1 MAFSIAAKE
10 VVDQLAKRLKKGELT
25 AAQVRAFRN
34 HMEGMSPESL
44 ISAGFLN
51 PALEPNKKNIKASIN
66 RLFKQAEGSPAAMR
80 REKARTFSDVMADY
94 NELDLPDRNIITP
107 EQIADEKR
115 VLVPNISD
123 QSATDRIV
131 TKVGGFD
138 LAEPVTSYG
147 GQDFSRKVTDPAIQ
161 QKLADEGI
169 LDRLGWA
176 SNEGAMR
183 AQQNQFDF
191 VWDKYNDQGYTPLAI
206 NTVLNPSA
214 TDFAHPIADSLVQVM
229 QQHVKLPQKVAKRF
243 DDDIRAGK
251 RKMEKGNPAVTKT
264 GEPIWDR
271 KPFPE
276 WKGINSPEALEQIR
290 TTDGGKRQ
298 SVTSLAFSAPWQAE
312 GFPAQRAFL
321 EAFNIPEMPRGS
333 AGYSFY
339 SPVRG
344 ASVDPIPDWL
354 HPDYSHSGKGE
365 YYGGFEVPVSAE
377 TGLMDVVT
385 DYLNRGKSRS
395 DAIGAFMMNGELSQL
410 PTSEWV
416 KRNTQAITKNKD
428 LIARYGSV
436 PAALAAGETFA
447 DPVSDLRASE
457 DQWDMTPEERAI
469 ADLRASEDGFMPT
482 SDPQWKPAR
491 LPWLADT
498 LGQLKGNKNYQNAEM
513 VNPLASTVDAL
524 YNTAMGAD
532 NTLGDYIF
540 TAAETVPVAAGA
552 SKGAMTLWDL
562 LRGMK

>member
-10 VVDQLAKRLKKGELT
+10 VYEQLAKRLKKGELT
-25 AAQVRAFRN
+25 AAQVRAFRG

-51 PALEPNKKNIKASIN
+51 PNIEPNKTNIKASIN

-80 REKARTFSDVMADY
+80 REKARTFSDMMADY
-94 NELDLPDRNIITP
+94 NDGQLPDRKIITP

-123 QSATDRIV
+123 QSATDRVV
-131 TKVGGFD
+131 TKVAGFD

-147 GQDFSRKVTDPAIQ
+147 GQDFSRKVTDPSIKQ
-161 QKLADEGI
+161 RLADEGI
-169 LDRLGWA
+169 VDDLAWG

-191 VWDKYNDQGYTPLAI
+191 VWDQYEDQGYTPLAI

-214 TDFAHPIADSLVQVM
+214 TDFAHPIADSLVQIM

-243 DDDIRAGK
+243 DDEIRSGK
-251 RKMEKGNPAVTKT
+251 RKMKGGKPEVTKT
-264 GEPIWDR
+264 GEPVWDR

-276 WKGINSPEALEQIR
+276 WKGINNPDALQQIR

-298 SVTSLAFSAPWQAE
+298 SITKLAFSAPWQAE
-312 GFPAQRAFL
+312 GFPAERGFL
-321 EAFNIPEMPRGS
+321 EAFNLPEMPRGS

-339 SPVRG
+339 NPVRG

-354 HPDYSHSGKGE
+354 HPDYSHGGKGN
-365 YYGGFEVPVSAE
+365 YYGGFEVPVAAE

-385 DYLNRGKSRS
+385 DYLNKGKSRS

-416 KRNTQAITKNKD
+416 KRNTQAIAKNKD
-428 LIARYGSV
+428 LVARYGSI
-436 PAALAAGETFA
+436 PAALSAGEVFA
-447 DPVSDLRASE
+447 DPVSDLRTAEAQFNMSP
-457 DQWDMTPEERAI
+457 QERAI
-469 ADLRASEDGFMPT
+469 DDLRASEREFVPA
-482 SDPQWKPAR
+482 SNPQWKSVP
-491 LPWLADT
+491 LEGLAT
-498 LGQLKGNKNYQNAEM
+498 ALGEIKGNKNYQNFENVAPFGTGLIDYGYNVATGAEQGLLDYLM
-513 VNPLASTVDAL
+513 AGGEVASLPAP
-524 YNTAMGAD
+524 
-532 NTLGDYIF
+532 IKK
-540 TAAETVPVAAGA
+540 AA
-552 SKGAMTLWDL
+552 KGLI
-562 LRGMK
+562 GMLK